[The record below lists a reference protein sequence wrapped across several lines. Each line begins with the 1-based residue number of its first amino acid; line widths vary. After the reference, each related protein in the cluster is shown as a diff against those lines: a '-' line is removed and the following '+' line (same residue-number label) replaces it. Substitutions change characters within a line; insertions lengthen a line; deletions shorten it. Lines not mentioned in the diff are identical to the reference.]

1 MVENRMETRW
11 RLYNAS
17 GVRWQRMVVRH
28 ADEKPLVSAGNIGV
42 RHVLRLVK
50 ASAAFPGPP
59 SLRGSSGEVRA
70 RNYQNIASAV
80 PVFEGAIL
88 AVPITLPVPTSII
101 APRSLCALRLS
112 WAEAYRCKTSP
123 SHQNHSWAGC
133 LSAWDRA
140 VHYFPKR
147 R

>member
-59 SLRGSSGEVRA
+59 ALRGSSGEVRA
-70 RNYQNIASAV
+70 RNYQNYCLCGTSLRRGDTGSPNNATCADLDHCATK
-80 PVFEGAIL
+80 PVRPPLVLG
-88 AVPITLPVPTSII
+88 
-101 APRSLCALRLS
+101 RSLP
-112 WAEAYRCKTSP
+112 SP
-123 SHQNHSWAGC
+123 SHQNHSWTGC
-133 LSAWDRA
+133 LSTWDRA

>member
-59 SLRGSSGEVRA
+59 SLRGSSGEIRA
-70 RNYQNIASAV
+70 RSAKASIAYQNIAPAV
-80 PVFEGAIL
+80 AVFEGAIL
-88 AVPITLPVPTSII
+88 AAPITLP
-101 APRSLCALRLS
+101 PRSLRTTNTKEVVAIPIFSWPLS
-112 WAEAYRCKTSP
+112 IC
-123 SHQNHSWAGC
+123 
-133 LSAWDRA
+133 
-140 VHYFPKR
+140 
-147 R
+147 